1 MDVYIWLL
9 CRKSMGKSDLKR
21 IGNYVIGNRKER
33 QAFDKFR
40 DSPFYQGRPM
50 LRTHLL
56 SEFMN
61 KRQVVPKSILK
72 HGLEFIT
79 NFPTTLLD
87 DLCNWTR
94 GILYKKNDATN
105 LTSSNSSI
113 KILYVIYISYICFT
127 ADGFK
132 ELLQDKPTDL
142 KCGNIGSYILYIISA
157 QALQY
162 NILGIN
168 KTDEVNKG
176 THVTCS
182 YSINYIHI

>member
-1 MDVYIWLL
+1 M
-9 CRKSMGKSDLKR
+9 
-21 IGNYVIGNRKER
+21 IGSRKER

-61 KRQVVPKSILK
+61 KRQIVPKSILK

-79 NFPTTLLD
+79 NFPSTLLD
-87 DLCNWTR
+87 DLCDWTR
-94 GILYKKNDATN
+94 RILYKKNDATN
-105 LTSSNSSI
+105 LTSSNSGI
-113 KILYVIYISYICFT
+113 KILYVIYIICFT
-127 ADGFK
+127 ADSFK

-142 KCGNIGSYILYIISA
+142 KRDNIGSYFILY
-157 QALQY
+157 LQKLY
-162 NILGIN
+162 NIIIILEII

-176 THVTCS
+176 MHVA
-182 YSINYIHI
+182 IR